1 MIDIIIGILAFV
13 FVLGIIV
20 CIHEGGHF
28 FFARRANILCRE
40 FAFGMGP
47 QLIKKKKGETV
58 YALRAFPIGGFCAIA
73 GEEVENDPLNEVKT
87 VKLLIENDIVKKIYI
102 NIDNDLYDDI
112 PTFDIVNHDLFDAEN
127 TGNLFITVA
136 TSEGEKTYAVD
147 PQAMYVFTKKINE
160 KAKVA
165 TILEKDIEENVTT
178 LVEKLNLKNKEK
190 ILNLNW
196 NKTQKSNNVFS
207 NLSEETEEIVIII
220 SGEKEFIKNKNEKLE
235 RYIQT
240 HRIKQK
246 IRIINCYEIIDF
258 NGSINEILNEHD
270 KILNTSG
277 EKEISEVFE
286 NYEQKK
292 EVI

>member
-1 MIDIIIGILAFV
+1 MDVQEKNLTKLCSFYISDWHFV
-13 FVLGIIV
+13 T
-20 CIHEGGHF
+20 
-28 FFARRANILCRE
+28 
-40 FAFGMGP
+40 M
-47 QLIKKKKGETV
+47 
-58 YALRAFPIGGFCAIA
+58 
-73 GEEVENDPLNEVKT
+73 
-87 VKLLIENDIVKKIYI
+87 LLPY
-102 NIDNDLYDDI
+102 
-112 PTFDIVNHDLFDAEN
+112 VN
-127 TGNLFITVA
+127 
-136 TSEGEKTYAVD
+136 
-147 PQAMYVFTKKINE
+147 KKINE

-286 NYEQKK
+286 NYEQKR